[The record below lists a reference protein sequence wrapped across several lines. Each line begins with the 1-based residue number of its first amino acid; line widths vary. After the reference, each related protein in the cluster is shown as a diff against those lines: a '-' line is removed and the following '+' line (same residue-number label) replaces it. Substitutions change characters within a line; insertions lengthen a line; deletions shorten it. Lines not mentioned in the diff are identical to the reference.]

1 MTSGIR
7 KSAIYVIPNLFLMFG
22 GAGTPVARRQHF
34 DRTPTTLWHL
44 VRGGFALLHEVAS
57 VCVVQSRNHDRRFTK
72 LYNPAELALFL
83 LTM

>member
-1 MTSGIR
+1 
-7 KSAIYVIPNLFLMFG
+7 MFG

-44 VRGGFALLHEVAS
+44 VRGRFALLHEVAS
-57 VCVVQSRNHDRRFTK
+57 VLSKVDRNHDSRFTK